1 MWGWSGI
8 SIPGMTFPLRTIF
21 WTFTPNPGTVFLSPR
36 GSGGLRGGLLLSHLL
51 LVTLGALL
59 AGSEPQFPLPSRRL
73 PRHAAP
79 TRGQCWPGFGAA
91 WHCRNF
97 SASCRRVGNFS
108 PRAAPVPPAP
118 TAPHRASSLAVA
130 RAAACHLPAREG
142 LLAAGPA
149 ASLSHLM
156 LINQK
161 LLSLRQRC
169 KQRALE
175 TESPVQ
181 RTGVERPLE
190 NLCQRL
196 GGTQSQALAPQVA
209 SAKGR
214 SAGKGPTEG
223 VGMGALSTSPHRF
236 GLAGVPSRGAAPR
249 QVGTF
254 YTSLLPSACPLP
266 LRPFP
271 SPSYFLSLFP
281 RLPSLPLFLFD
292 KHGFCVKRTLS
303 IGSEPHIPLSAGA
316 THGDTRR
323 HTTYTHTHTL
333 TQQAHHTRR
342 RQPNPQTPHAADTP
356 HTCRRQTHMHTLQRH
371 HTQTHPCRDPHHTH
385 WGHHR
390 WHTHIPTHTLRVS
403 QQPHLLTGRPQ
414 MHPQPL
420 PILCSSSHQHALPPL
435 RQSLNLKWVTSRKV
449 WTQAGGAAVWVGPLL
464 RCSQVLSSHPFSE
477 LPTGPVPLVHSHS
490 GW

>member
-196 GGTQSQALAPQVA
+196 GATQSQALAPQVA

-316 THGDTRR
+316 THGI
-323 HTTYTHTHTL
+323 
-333 TQQAHHTRR
+333 
-342 RQPNPQTPHAADTP
+342 PADTP
-356 HTCRRQTHMHTLQRH
+356 HTHTHTHSHSKHTTHGGASLTHRRHMQQT
-371 HTQTHPCRDPHHTH
+371 HHTH
-385 WGHHR
+385 ADARHTCTHFRGITHR
-390 WHTHIPTHTLRVS
+390 HTHAGTHTTHTGDTTDGTHTS
-403 QQPHLLTGRPQ
+403 PHTHLGSP
-414 MHPQPL
+414 
-420 PILCSSSHQHALPPL
+420 S
-435 RQSLNLKWVTSRKV
+435 N
-449 WTQAGGAAVWVGPLL
+449 
-464 RCSQVLSSHPFSE
+464 
-477 LPTGPVPLVHSHS
+477 PTC
-490 GW
+490 